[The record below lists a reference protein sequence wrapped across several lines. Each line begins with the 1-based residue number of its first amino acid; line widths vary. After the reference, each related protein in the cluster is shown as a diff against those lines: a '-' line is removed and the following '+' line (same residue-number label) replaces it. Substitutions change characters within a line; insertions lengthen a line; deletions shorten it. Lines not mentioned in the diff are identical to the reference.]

1 MTAHSKQQR
10 RKSAKSRQHFT
21 GHVRATRPI
30 VLLPLDKKVKITVR
44 SKGRFSIKP
53 LDQVLN
59 SAGQT
64 RPPRTH

>member
-1 MTAHSKQQR
+1 MTTHHTKR
-10 RKSAKSRQHFT
+10 RKSSKARQHFT
-21 GHVRATRPI
+21 GHVRAARPI
-30 VLLPLDKKVKITVR
+30 VLLPLEKKVKITVR

-53 LDQVLN
+53 LDQVLG